1 MQAEHMNIT
10 QVAALYGVTL
20 RTLRFY
26 EDRGLLQ
33 PIRTNTARFYT
44 PKDRIRIELILKGKR
59 LGFTLSE
66 IEKLILSPTSNPPAA
81 EMETGSITTRL
92 DSTRIAEQIEFLER
106 KRDEIN
112 TALEDL
118 RSALGKKDRAD
129 HLDTASRACQ
139 LIRCTVR

>member
-66 IEKLILSPTSNPPAA
+66 IEKLILAPSSSPPVT
-81 EMETGSITTRL
+81 EFDTGSITTRL
-92 DSTRIAEQIEFLER
+92 DSGRIAEQIEFLER
-106 KRDEIN
+106 KRDEIVA
-112 TALEDL
+112 ALDDL
-118 RSALGKKDRAD
+118 RSALEKKDRMEQPEA
-129 HLDTASRACQ
+129 TSRACQ
-139 LIRCTVR
+139 R